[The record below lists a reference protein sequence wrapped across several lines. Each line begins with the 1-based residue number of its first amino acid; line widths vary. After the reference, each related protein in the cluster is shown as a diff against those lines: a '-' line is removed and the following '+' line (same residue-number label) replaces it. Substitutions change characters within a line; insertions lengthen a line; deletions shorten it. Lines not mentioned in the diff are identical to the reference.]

1 MITRWRAT
9 SAEVKADVDARVRQ
23 AERAKLADKY
33 EKCFR
38 KILRKWRSELARV
51 WERNEFQAF
60 SEFAIDEIEK
70 VYKKP

>member
-1 MITRWRAT
+1 MITQWRAT
-9 SAEVKADVDARVRQ
+9 SAEVKEDVDARVLQ

-70 VYKKP
+70 VYKP